1 MIIGIKH
8 CFAVREKF
16 QDQYKRC
23 IVIIIGSNFRV
34 TTRGNCNSLNK
45 QSKPRR
51 LYMVN
56 SIHPQPATIN
66 QGNGEAHP
74 SLAAGGNSQKV
85 NSSAFEIFKGI
96 ALTTAISG
104 TTAFTAYGIKRIYS
118 QGLPEGIG
126 NKIWLGA
133 VCFV

>member
-1 MIIGIKH
+1 
-8 CFAVREKF
+8 
-16 QDQYKRC
+16 
-23 IVIIIGSNFRV
+23 
-34 TTRGNCNSLNK
+34 
-45 QSKPRR
+45 
-51 LYMVN
+51 MVN

-133 VCFV
+133 VCFVFVEGSYDLIRKIYNLNQNNSRNI